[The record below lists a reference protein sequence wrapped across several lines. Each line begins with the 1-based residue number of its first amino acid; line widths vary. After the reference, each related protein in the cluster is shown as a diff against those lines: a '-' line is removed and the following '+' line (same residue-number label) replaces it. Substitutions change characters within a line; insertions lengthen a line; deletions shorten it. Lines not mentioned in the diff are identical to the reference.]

1 MTETPYIHHAG
12 TAYPVRTDMQLVLQI
27 EDALGAVPHLSER
40 FSSNRWHV
48 ETLVTLVQIFLQ
60 QAGREADFITLGTEM
75 IHHGLPFYH
84 AQALHILTLITG
96 HTA

>member
-1 MTETPYIHHAG
+1 MTATPYIRHAG

-27 EDALGAVPHLSER
+27 EDALGALPQLSEN
-40 FSSNRWHV
+40 FSNNRWHV
-48 ETLVTLVQIFLQ
+48 ETLVTLVQILLQ
-60 QAGREADFITLGTEM
+60 QAGQDADFLTLGTEM

-96 HTA
+96 QTA